1 MDRYGHAATC
11 EGFQNPQRAELP
23 HARITP
29 GAALLPVTPILE
41 RNKILCTFVPVF
53 SRASRKKKK
62 KEKKKKKKPTA
73 LHSGEQ
79 S

>member
-1 MDRYGHAATC
+1 MAAC

-62 KEKKKKKKPTA
+62 RKEEKEKT
-73 LHSGEQ
+73 HSTPFW
-79 S
+79 